1 MTTDQGLTVRPMA
14 EEEMAFAVE
23 QAARE
28 GWNPGLFDGG
38 VFYRTDPQGFL
49 LAELDGEPVGCISAV
64 AYPGGFGFI
73 GFYIVLPEHR
83 GKGHGRVLWQAAMER
98 LKGCNVGLD
107 GVLAQQENYRKSG
120 FRFAYR
126 NIRFEGVGGGTRPS
140 DPALVDIGTVSFEQL
155 MAYDRRFFP
164 AERRL
169 FLDGWFSL
177 PQSRGFAVVRD
188 GVLSG
193 YGLVRRCRKGFKI
206 GPLFAGDRVSA
217 EEIYR
222 ALAAF
227 AGPGEPVYLD
237 VPEVNTEAMAMAAR
251 YGMTQVF
258 GTARMYTGSAPD
270 VDLAGV
276 YGVTSFELG

>member
-1 MTTDQGLTVRPMA
+1 
-14 EEEMAFAVE
+14 MAFAID

-38 VFYRTDPQGFL
+38 VFHRTDPQGFL
-49 LAELDGEPVGCISAV
+49 LAEVDGRPVGCISAV

-73 GFYIVLPEHR
+73 GFYIVLPEHQ
-83 GKGHGRVLWQAAMER
+83 GNGYGTALWQAAMER

-107 GVLAQQENYRKSG
+107 GVLDQQENYRKSG
-120 FRFAYR
+120 FRFAYS
-126 NIRFEGVGGGTRPS
+126 NIRFEGPGGGARPS
-140 DPALVDIGTVSFEQL
+140 DPALVDLSVVPFEQL
-155 MAYDRRFFP
+155 AAYDRRFFP
-164 AERRL
+164 AERRI
-169 FLDGWFSL
+169 FLDGWLTL
-177 PQSRGFAVVRD
+177 PQSKGCAVVRD

-193 YGLVRRCRKGFKI
+193 YGVVRRCRRGFKV
-206 GPLFAGDRVSA
+206 GPLFADDRVSA

-237 VPEVNTEAMAMAAR
+237 VPEVNAEAMALASH
-251 YGMTQVF
+251 YGMRQVF
-258 GTARMYTGSAPD
+258 GTARMYTGQAPD
-270 VDLAGV
+270 INLGGV